1 METLVLPAED
11 QFARQRDK
19 AQRRNV
25 NAKNILKQEPRSHG
39 SEKSS
44 PSHKVNLLQ
53 NETSCSFSPVLPKP
67 CQPLKPTLPASDASL
82 PSFTSSEGFTEGYTG
97 LPGRKWHSM
106 PCNLPGEDG
115 AFTFQEREQGVG
127 IPPHPFQFRQTK
139 HENRR
144 SCSRSDAKNRKRTA
158 FRSKPLEIGTQ
169 NGRTARSPEGNTFV
183 ASSYDFKMKKDSCAF
198 SPPISVTENWAG
210 PAYSCSP
217 PPSSLPFPKF
227 SLQQQRRCVSLEL
240 PPARD
245 EFSEAESDADLLVSS
260 QSAPASPSGK
270 APVIVQGFGLD
281 VVSATKDL
289 RRILNLDFDD

>member
-11 QFARQRDK
+11 QYARQRDK
-19 AQRRNV
+19 AERRKV
-25 NAKNILKQEPRSHG
+25 NAKKVLQQVPRGYG

-44 PSHKVNLLQ
+44 PSQQVNLLQ
-53 NETSCSFSPVLPKP
+53 NEISCSFSPELPKP
-67 CQPLKPTLPASDASL
+67 CRPLKPALPASAASL
-82 PSFTSSEGFTEGYTG
+82 SSFTSSEGFIGGYSG

-106 PCNLPGEDG
+106 PCNLPSEDS

-127 IPPHPFQFRQTK
+127 VPPNPFQFRQTK
-139 HENRR
+139 HENGR

-158 FRSKPLEIGTQ
+158 FRSKPVEIGTQ
-169 NGRTARSPEGNTFV
+169 NGRIARFPERNAFV
-183 ASSYDFKMKKDSCAF
+183 ASSNDLKMKKDSCAF

-227 SLQQQRRCVSLEL
+227 SLQQRRCVSLEL

-245 EFSEAESDADLLVSS
+245 DFSEPESDSTLLISS
-260 QSAPASPSGK
+260 QSAPASPSGE
-270 APVIVQGFGLD
+270 APVIVQAFGLD

-289 RRILNLDFDD
+289 RRILNLDFN